1 MMDLRFVSAYVF
13 VKISEIKERCRV
25 FTFAPQ
31 ADFVGIKRVA
41 KNGLTELVLV
51 EDEGMLSGF

>member
-1 MMDLRFVSAYVF
+1 MRLSFVDADVF
-13 VKISEIKERCRV
+13 VKISEFKERCRV
-25 FTFAPQ
+25 SMLAPQ